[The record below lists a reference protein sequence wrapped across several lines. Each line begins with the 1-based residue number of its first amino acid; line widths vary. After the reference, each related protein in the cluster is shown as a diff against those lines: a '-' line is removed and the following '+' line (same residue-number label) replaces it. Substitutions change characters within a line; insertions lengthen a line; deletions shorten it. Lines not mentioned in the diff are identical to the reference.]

1 MACAPD
7 AGGQCRDIRLGN
19 EDGMD
24 HRVDSS
30 DVTPLIAGL
39 NAGDAGALD
48 RVITLVYEEL
58 RRIAHRQ
65 LAGEQSGHTLDT
77 GALVHEA
84 YLKLRQLD
92 RMQWRSREHFLAMAA
107 RVMRRVLVD
116 YAEARRAQK
125 RGGAP
130 VPVAIDVVPHA
141 VSLAADQP
149 GEEILALDEALR
161 RLEVLSARQSRVVEC
176 RFFAGMSVEETAAAL
191 ELSEATVKRDWVAA
205 RAWLNRELTR

>member
-1 MACAPD
+1 
-7 AGGQCRDIRLGN
+7 
-19 EDGMD
+19 MD

-30 DVTPLIAGL
+30 DSTLLIAGL
-39 NAGDAGALD
+39 NAGDTGALD
-48 RVITLVYEEL
+48 RIIALVYEEL

-65 LAGEQSGHTLDT
+65 LAGERSGHTLDT

-92 RMQWRSREHFLAMAA
+92 RMEWRSREHFLAMAA

-116 YAEARRAQK
+116 YAEAHRAQK
-125 RGGAP
+125 RGGAL
-130 VPVAIDVVPHA
+130 VPVTLDAE
-141 VSLAADQP
+141 SLAADQP

-161 RLEVLSARQSRVVEC
+161 RLEALSARQSRVVEC
-176 RFFAGMSVEETAAAL
+176 RFFAGMSVEETATAL

>member
-1 MACAPD
+1 MLARAPD

-19 EDGMD
+19 EDGLD
-24 HRVDSS
+24 HRVDST
-30 DVTPLIAGL
+30 DVTPLLAGL
-39 NAGDAGALD
+39 NAGDAGSLD
-48 RVITLVYEEL
+48 RVIALVYEEL

-92 RMQWRSREHFLAMAA
+92 RMEWRSREHFLAMAA

-130 VPVAIDVVPHA
+130 IPVAIDA
-141 VSLAADQP
+141 VALAADQP

-161 RLEVLSARQSRVVEC
+161 RLEALSERQSRVVEC

-191 ELSEATVKRDWVAA
+191 DLSEATVKRDWVVA

>member
-1 MACAPD
+1 MLARAPD

-19 EDGMD
+19 EDGLD
-24 HRVDSS
+24 HRVDST
-30 DVTPLIAGL
+30 DVTPLLAGL
-39 NAGDAGALD
+39 NAGDAGSLD
-48 RVITLVYEEL
+48 RVIALVYEEL

-92 RMQWRSREHFLAMAA
+92 RMEWRSREHFLAMAA

-130 VPVAIDVVPHA
+130 IPVAIDA
-141 VSLAADQP
+141 VALAADQP

-161 RLEVLSARQSRVVEC
+161 RLEALSERQSRVVEC

-191 ELSEATVKRDWVAA
+191 DLSEATVNRDWVVA

>member
-1 MACAPD
+1 MVARAPD

-19 EDGMD
+19 EDGLD
-24 HRVDSS
+24 HRVDSR

-48 RVITLVYEEL
+48 RVIALVYEEL

-125 RGGAP
+125 RGGAQL
-130 VPVAIDVVPHA
+130 PVAITA

-149 GEEILALDEALR
+149 GEEVLALDEALR
-161 RLEVLSARQSRVVEC
+161 RLEALSARQGRVVEC

>member
-1 MACAPD
+1 MARAPD
-7 AGGQCRDIRLGN
+7 AGAKCRDIRLGN
-19 EDGMD
+19 EDGLD
-24 HRVDSS
+24 HRADSS
-30 DVTPLIAGL
+30 DVTPFIAGL
-39 NAGDAGALD
+39 NAGDTGALD

-65 LAGEQSGHTLDT
+65 LADEQRGHTLDT
-77 GALVHEA
+77 GALVHET
-84 YLKLRQLD
+84 YLKLRRLD

-125 RGGAP
+125 RGGAA
-130 VPVAIDVVPHA
+130 VPVAIDTT
-141 VSLAADQP
+141 LLTADQP

-161 RLEVLSARQSRVVEC
+161 RLETLSERQSRVVEC

>member
-1 MACAPD
+1 VLARAPD

-19 EDGMD
+19 EDGLD
-24 HRVDSS
+24 HRVDST
-30 DVTPLIAGL
+30 DVTPLLAGL
-39 NAGDAGALD
+39 NAGDAGSLD
-48 RVITLVYEEL
+48 RVIALVYEEL

-92 RMQWRSREHFLAMAA
+92 RMEWRSREHFLAMAA

-130 VPVAIDVVPHA
+130 IPVAIDA
-141 VSLAADQP
+141 VALAADQP

-161 RLEVLSARQSRVVEC
+161 RLEARSERQSRVVEC

-191 ELSEATVKRDWVAA
+191 DLSEATVKRDWVVA

>member
-1 MACAPD
+1 VLARAPD

-19 EDGMD
+19 EDGLD
-24 HRVDSS
+24 HRVDST
-30 DVTPLIAGL
+30 DVTPLLAGL
-39 NAGDAGALD
+39 NAGDAGSLD
-48 RVITLVYEEL
+48 RVIALVYEEL

-65 LAGEQSGHTLDT
+65 LAGEQSGHPLDT

-92 RMQWRSREHFLAMAA
+92 RMEWRSREHFLAMAA

-130 VPVAIDVVPHA
+130 IPVAIDA
-141 VSLAADQP
+141 VALAADQP

-161 RLEVLSARQSRVVEC
+161 RLEALSERQSRVVEC

-191 ELSEATVKRDWVAA
+191 DLSEATVKRDWVVA

>member
-24 HRVDSS
+24 HRVDSR

-39 NAGDAGALD
+39 NAGETGALD
-48 RVITLVYEEL
+48 RVIALVYEEL

-92 RMQWRSREHFLAMAA
+92 RMEWRSREHFLAMAA

-125 RGGAP
+125 RGGAL
-130 VPVAIDVVPHA
+130 VPVAIDA
-141 VSLAADQP
+141 VSLAAGQP

-161 RLEVLSARQSRVVEC
+161 RLEALSARQSRVVEC

>member
-1 MACAPD
+1 VLARAPD

-19 EDGMD
+19 EDGLD
-24 HRVDSS
+24 HRVDST
-30 DVTPLIAGL
+30 DVTPLLAGL
-39 NAGDAGALD
+39 NAGDAGSLD
-48 RVITLVYEEL
+48 RVIALVYEEL

-92 RMQWRSREHFLAMAA
+92 RMEWRSREHFLAMAA

-130 VPVAIDVVPHA
+130 IPVAIDA
-141 VSLAADQP
+141 VALAADQP

-161 RLEVLSARQSRVVEC
+161 RLEALSERQSREVEC

-191 ELSEATVKRDWVAA
+191 DLSEATVKRDWVVA